1 MESCRKTLEAWV
13 AHGILADPTLLMT
26 KRGLEWL
33 HRTATAQACT
43 IRCSSAYV
51 IAESGGF
58 PSDVDPYWRRGA
70 LGGRR
75 QHYYIFSDLAD
86 SLAVTASDA
95 AAASLLRLE
104 RLKSPD
110 KEVVA
115 EIWSGLVAGD
125 SLIARRACTFEAL
138 VQVGATV
145 IIRGP
150 DDYPVALAEATR
162 NLPPSLA
169 AALDRRIRFI
179 ATASDQSDQFDRP
192 TLSVYDG
199 GQRSYH

>member
-1 MESCRKTLEAWV
+1 
-13 AHGILADPTLLMT
+13 
-26 KRGLEWL
+26 
-33 HRTATAQACT
+33 
-43 IRCSSAYV
+43 V

-58 PSDVDPYWRRGA
+58 PNDVDPYWRRGA
-70 LGGRR
+70 FGGRR
-75 QHYYIFSDLAD
+75 QHYYLFSDLAD
-86 SLAVTASDA
+86 SLAARASDA
-95 AAASLLRLE
+95 VAASWLRLE

-110 KEVVA
+110 REVVA
-115 EIWSGLVAGD
+115 EMWSGLVAGD

-150 DDYPVALAEATR
+150 DDYRVALAEATR
-162 NLPPSLA
+162 NLPQSLA
-169 AALDRRIRFI
+169 AALDHRIRFI

-192 TLSVYDG
+192 TLSVYDS